1 MGAASFTGLLFL
13 GCGPLAVVFVLCLA
27 SKSFLVLLA
36 LGRCA
41 WWGGGWAQPRRA
53 CFPPFQACKG
63 GSLRALGLLSLRCS
77 AFYWLCTLLLISALF
92 RGEQRGLGQ
101 A

>member
-41 WWGGGWAQPRRA
+41 WWGGGCARPRRA
-53 CFPPFQACKG
+53 RFPPNSLQDC
-63 GSLRALGLLSLRCS
+63 SLRTLALPSPSAAAPSTGCARC
-77 AFYWLCTLLLISALF
+77 Y
-92 RGEQRGLGQ
+92 
-101 A
+101 

>member
-27 SKSFLVLLA
+27 AKSFLVLLA

-41 WWGGGWAQPRRA
+41 WLGAACVQTPPS
-53 CFPPFQACKG
+53 CFPLARLASPFTPAPCP
-63 GSLRALGLLSLRCS
+63 LLQR
-77 AFYWLCTLLLISALF
+77 LLLAVHAADHLSVV
-92 RGEQRGLGQ
+92 
-101 A
+101 